1 MNNGGNV
8 QERELLKKMM
18 NFYQD
23 DFLTQFKPQ
32 IGGGV
37 AATNQP
43 DSKGLVTMV
52 MGGRQ
57 SVGAGGGGPSKGLK
71 HQQQQHKA
79 NSTLNQYIGGGEWA
93 GSAGAAKQNEKEFQ
107 NKTQP
112 IPKSILEMAA

>member
-1 MNNGGNV
+1 
-8 QERELLKKMM
+8 MM

-32 IGGGV
+32 IGGVGAV
-37 AATNQP
+37 AANQP

-57 SVGAGGGGPSKGLK
+57 SVGAGGGPSKGLK
-71 HQQQQHKA
+71 HQQQHKA
-79 NSTLNQYIGGGEWA
+79 NSTLNQYIGGGGGGEWA
-93 GSAGAAKQNEKEFQ
+93 GSAGAAKQSEKEFQ